1 MVLSLAL
8 IDGIVLSDDLVDD
21 QFAVEPG
28 QTGDQD
34 KSSISSVHY
43 MRLGLILHVAA
54 TCCTS

>member
-1 MVLSLAL
+1 MVLGLAL

-28 QTGDQD
+28 QTGGQD
-34 KSSISSVHY
+34 KLSFSSVHS
-43 MRLGLILHVAA
+43 MHLGLILHVAA